1 MNALAVGD
9 GRDASSG
16 RHGQREIIWLFRRET
31 LLELLRKRIHLIA
44 LFTILAL
51 TLPAAAQDEAAGI
64 RAEIARLQQ
73 VLKDKPVTNPD
84 FAQVGTM
91 VGTSLENAARAADA
105 GHLYLSLENLAQAED
120 LLGGARVIVDRAG
133 LAESGPAEFESAW
146 GAESVRLAAWDREAR
161 GRKWEKAPAAV
172 RALAEAAQGKS
183 IPLLDGARGFAT
195 AKGPAEG
202 LFYMGQA
209 EGEADFA
216 RFCATLALT
225 SGKRAFPL
233 RSFLPELLALQA
245 RANAAFQPPK
255 SIDLHPRFIA
265 LNSAIKLAEELDS
278 TKFYAG
284 ALYQYL
290 EAVRH
295 FGMLDQPPLD
305 AAGQLQLNKALA
317 KIRKKLAAS
326 PDDESIAQLF
336 LERAESQTI
345 HADGSAPSADEW
357 RSARVILEQVL
368 PAHQAARKP
377 VSSQQKASGKN
388 VEITLIRWPY
398 T

>member
-1 MNALAVGD
+1 M
-9 GRDASSG
+9 
-16 RHGQREIIWLFRRET
+16 E
-31 LLELLRKRIHLIA
+31 RKRIRRITF
-44 LFTILAL
+44 FTILAL
-51 TLPAAAQDEAAGI
+51 TVPAAAQDEAAGI

-73 VLKDKPVTNPD
+73 VLEDTPVMNPD

-91 VGTSLENAARAADA
+91 VKTALGNATRAADA

-120 LLGGARVIVDRAG
+120 LLGGARVIVGSAG
-133 LAESGPAEFESAW
+133 LAKAESAEFESAW
-146 GAESVRLAAWDREAR
+146 GAESVRLAARDREAR
-161 GRKWEKAPAAV
+161 ERKWEKAPAAV

-183 IPLLDGARGFAT
+183 IPLLDGARGFAI

-225 SGKRAFPL
+225 SGKKAFPL

-245 RANAAFQPPK
+245 RTNAVFQPPK
-255 SIDLHPRFIA
+255 SVDLHPRFIA
-265 LNSAIKLAEELDS
+265 LNSAIKLAKELDS
-278 TKFYAG
+278 TRFYAG

-295 FGMLDQPPLD
+295 FGMLDQPSLD
-305 AAGQLQLNKALA
+305 GAGQVRLKKNLA
-317 KIRKKLAAS
+317 AARKKLTAS
-326 PDDESIAQLF
+326 PEDESIAQLF
-336 LERAESQTI
+336 LERAESQTV
-345 HADGSAPSADEW
+345 HADGSPPGADEW
-357 RSARVILEQVL
+357 RSARVVLDQVL
-368 PAHQAARKP
+368 PAHKAARRP
-377 VSSQQKASGKN
+377 ASPQQEASGKS
-388 VEITLIRWPY
+388 VEITLVRWPY

>member
-1 MNALAVGD
+1 MD
-9 GRDASSG
+9 
-16 RHGQREIIWLFRRET
+16 Q
-31 LLELLRKRIHLIA
+31 LRKRFHLLI
-44 LFTILAL
+44 LLMILAL
-51 TLPAAAQDEAAGI
+51 IPPAAAQDRAAGI

-84 FAQVGTM
+84 FVQVGTM
-91 VGTSLENAARAADA
+91 VSTALESAARAADA
-105 GHLYLSLENLAQAED
+105 GNLYLSLESLAQAED
-120 LLGGARVIVDRAG
+120 LLGGARVIVDSAG
-133 LAESGPAEFESAW
+133 LAKSGPAAFEAAW
-146 GAESVRLAAWDREAR
+146 GATSARLAARGREAR
-161 GRKWEKAPAAV
+161 ERKWENAPAAV
-172 RALAEAAQGKS
+172 RALAEAAQGRS

-216 RFCATLALT
+216 RFCATLGLT
-225 SGKRAFPL
+225 SGKKAFPL

-245 RANAAFQPPK
+245 RTNAAFQPPK
-255 SIDLHPRFIA
+255 SIELHPRFIA

-305 AAGQLQLNKALA
+305 AAGQVRLKKVLA
-317 KIRKKLAAS
+317 TARKKLAAS
-326 PDDESIAQLF
+326 PEDESIAQLF
-336 LERAESQTI
+336 LERAETQI
-345 HADGSAPSADEW
+345 VHADGSAPSADEW
-357 RSARVILEQVL
+357 RSARVILDQVL
-368 PAHQAARKP
+368 PAHQTARKP
-377 VSSQQKASGKN
+377 VSSQQKASGKS

>member
-1 MNALAVGD
+1 LV
-9 GRDASSG
+9 
-16 RHGQREIIWLFRRET
+16 
-31 LLELLRKRIHLIA
+31 RKRIHLLA

-51 TLPAAAQDEAAGI
+51 TLAAAAQDEAAGI

-91 VGTSLENAARAADA
+91 VGTALEIAARAADA

-120 LLGGARVIVDRAG
+120 LLGGARVIVDSAG
-133 LAESGPAEFESAW
+133 LAKSGPAEFDSAW
-146 GAESVRLAAWDREAR
+146 GAESVRLAARDREAR
-161 GRKWEKAPAAV
+161 ERKWENVPAGV

-209 EGEADFA
+209 EGEAEFA

-305 AAGQLQLNKALA
+305 AAGQVRLKKNLA
-317 KIRKKLAAS
+317 AARKKLAAS

-336 LERAESQTI
+336 LERAESQRV

-357 RSARVILEQVL
+357 RSARVILDQVL
-368 PAHQAARKP
+368 PAHTAARKP
-377 VSSQQKASGKN
+377 ASPQQKASGKS